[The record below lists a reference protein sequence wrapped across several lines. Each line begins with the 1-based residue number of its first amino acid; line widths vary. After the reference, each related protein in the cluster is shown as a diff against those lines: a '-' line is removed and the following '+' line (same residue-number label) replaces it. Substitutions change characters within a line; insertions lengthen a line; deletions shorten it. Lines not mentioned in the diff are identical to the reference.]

1 MSKWKHVILQISAIC
16 LALLIPIPASA
27 QTDNLQPFKV
37 QITGSGHPMILIP
50 GLSSSGDVWR
60 ETVSRYQNS
69 FECHVFTLAGFAG
82 QPPVQTDHYL
92 QTMRDAL
99 IAYIQEN
106 DLKKPILAG
115 HSLGGFL
122 SLWVAASIPESVG
135 SLIIVDAVP
144 FLPALQNPA
153 ATVEFMRAPAEQTR
167 AWIRSQTPE
176 QREKAT
182 PSMLKMMITDPAK
195 IDTAVVWSL
204 SSDPN
209 TVAQAMYEIFL
220 TDLRTEIKKIQTPVL
235 VLGAWVSGQSQGA
248 TRESSLAAYQK
259 QYDQV
264 EKCEIWMTDTGKH
277 FIMWDDPEGYFT
289 TIDAFLARKTITPPV
304 PR

>member
-1 MSKWKHVILQISAIC
+1 MSKWKHVTLQMSAIC

-27 QTDNLQPFKV
+27 QTDNAQPFKV
-37 QITGSGHPMILIP
+37 QITGSGPPMILIP

-99 IAYIQEN
+99 IAYIQKN
-106 DLKKPILAG
+106 NLQKPIIAG

-122 SLWVAASIPESVG
+122 SLWVAASIPESAG
-135 SLIIVDAVP
+135 PLIIVDAVP

-153 ATVEFMRAPAEQTR
+153 ATVEFMRTPAEQTR
-167 AWIRSQTPE
+167 AWILSQTPE

-209 TVAQAMYEIFL
+209 TVAQAMYEMFL
-220 TDLRTEIKKIQTPVL
+220 TDLRTKIKKIQNPCTGIGC
-235 VLGAWVSGQSQGA
+235 LGLGSISGRNAGKLTGRVSKTVQS
-248 TRESSLAAYQK
+248 R
-259 QYDQV
+259 
-264 EKCEIWMTDTGKH
+264 
-277 FIMWDDPEGYFT
+277 
-289 TIDAFLARKTITPPV
+289 
-304 PR
+304 

>member
-1 MSKWKHVILQISAIC
+1 
-16 LALLIPIPASA
+16 
-27 QTDNLQPFKV
+27 
-37 QITGSGHPMILIP
+37 
-50 GLSSSGDVWR
+50 
-60 ETVSRYQNS
+60 
-69 FECHVFTLAGFAG
+69 
-82 QPPVQTDHYL
+82 
-92 QTMRDAL
+92 MRDAL

-106 DLKKPILAG
+106 ELKKPILAG

-122 SLWVAASIPESVG
+122 SLWIAASIPESVG

-153 ATVEFMRAPAEQTR
+153 ATIEFMRAPADK
-167 AWIRSQTPE
+167 TPPIYFPKHLNKE
-176 QREKAT
+176 KKAT

-195 IDTAVVWSL
+195 VDTAVVWSL

-248 TRESSLAAYQK
+248 TRESSLSAYQK
-259 QYDQV
+259 QYAITV
-264 EKCEIWMTDTGKH
+264 ENCEIWMTDTGKH
-277 FIMWDDPEGYFT
+277 FIMWDDPEGYFA
-289 TIDAFLARKTITPPV
+289 TIDAFLSRKTTAPQTP
-304 PR
+304 R

>member
-1 MSKWKHVILQISAIC
+1 MSKWKYIILQISVLY
-16 LALLIPIPASA
+16 LALLIPVSAST
-27 QTDNLQPFKV
+27 QTDNAQPFKV

-82 QPPVQTDHYL
+82 QPPVQTEHYL

-122 SLWVAASIPESVG
+122 SLWVAASVPESVG

-144 FLPALQNPA
+144 FLPALQNPV

-209 TVAQAMYEIFL
+209 TVAQAMYEMFL

-235 VLGAWVSGQSQGA
+235 VLGAWVSGQSHGA
-248 TRESSLAAYQK
+248 TRESSLAMYQK
-259 QYDQV
+259 QYAHV
-264 EKCEIWMTDTGKH
+264 ENCEIWMTDTGKH

-289 TIDAFLARKTITPPV
+289 TIDSFLSHKTTAPPAL
-304 PR
+304 R